1 MVWGRFQRPCHRGH
15 ARRMSDE
22 QPLEVGT
29 LARDTK
35 RNKVGRVMGHL
46 GPYVQL
52 RPPSGG
58 CEWDAKPED
67 VQPISVS
74 ESLSARVAEA
84 NAWSRWGL
92 S

>member
-1 MVWGRFQRPCHRGH
+1 
-15 ARRMSDE
+15 MSDE
-22 QPLEVGT
+22 QPREAGT
-29 LARDTK
+29 LARDTR

-58 CEWDAKPED
+58 REWDAKPED
-67 VQPISVS
+67 VQPISAS

-84 NAWSRWGL
+84 NAWSSW
-92 S
+92 SVS